1 MELFTYMDDD
11 IYQMAVTH
19 SKDNPFKR
27 YLDYLKDLNELSD
40 EEETLYQGLGRE
52 FISLIETTNMSK
64 VYKMPVLMAFY
75 NRGDVRM
82 EVSEEELL
90 TSWKEFF
97 STGTN
102 WKDLET
108 DITYE
113 KYCNISDK
121 DHVKKIMQMPVHFL
135 QESGKGFFVKKD
147 GAALALREE
156 LRDVI
161 ELDVFAE
168 QMKDVIEYRAMDYYR
183 RRYREKAMI
192 ETGVQNSS
200 TIFERL
206 WL

>member
-1 MELFTYMDDD
+1 MELFTYMDDE

-27 YLDYLKDLNELSD
+27 YLDYLKELHELTD
-40 EEETLYQGLGRE
+40 EERTLYQGIGRE

-64 VYKMPVLMAFY
+64 VYKMPVLIAFY
-75 NRGDVRM
+75 NHGNVRM

-90 TSWKEFF
+90 ASWKEFF

-135 QESGKGFFVKKD
+135 QESGKGFFVKKN

-161 ELDVFAE
+161 GQDVFAE
-168 QMKDVIEYRAMDYYR
+168 QMRDVIEYRVMDYYQ
-183 RRYREKAMI
+183 RRYRERKN
-192 ETGVQNSS
+192 GSP
-200 TIFERL
+200 F
-206 WL
+206 

>member
-1 MELFTYMDDD
+1 MELFTYMDDE

-90 TSWKEFF
+90 ASWKEFF

-121 DHVKKIMQMPVHFL
+121 DHVKKIM
-135 QESGKGFFVKKD
+135 
-147 GAALALREE
+147 
-156 LRDVI
+156 
-161 ELDVFAE
+161 
-168 QMKDVIEYRAMDYYR
+168 
-183 RRYREKAMI
+183 
-192 ETGVQNSS
+192 
-200 TIFERL
+200 
-206 WL
+206 